1 MNSITNKALGF
12 LGLLRVIAPLA
23 RGRFTASGD
32 HKREIYSNVDDLV
45 AAHFETFSDR
55 AHPCR
60 STLARALQLLNQQ
73 PALIVETGSSAW
85 GTNSTMLF
93 DSYCNSFGGSCDTV
107 DIRLEP
113 MLKLK
118 ESISS
123 NTHMYCD
130 DSVSFIK
137 KLAADGRMRD
147 VDLLYLDS
155 WDVNW
160 ADPIPSAMHGL
171 NEYLEALSALEPG
184 ALILID
190 DTPKDLENMALA
202 HPTFSADFQLFVDR
216 FGFAPGKGALV
227 KQLIESTGKGQ
238 ILAHEYQLLVRV

>member
-1 MNSITNKALGF
+1 MNSITNKTLGS
-12 LGLLRVIAPLA
+12 LGLLRLAAPFA
-23 RGRFTASGD
+23 RGRFATSGD
-32 HKREIYSNVDDLV
+32 HKRDQYSDLDELITTHFEIYSDP
-45 AAHFETFSDR
+45 

-60 STLARALQLLNQQ
+60 PTLTLALELLDQR

-93 DSYCNSFGGSCDTV
+93 DSYCNSFGGRCDTV

-118 ESISS
+118 ESISGS
-123 NTHMYCD
+123 THMHCD

-137 KLAADGRMRD
+137 RLATDGRMAEA
-147 VDLLYLDS
+147 DLLYLDS

-160 ADPIPSAMHGL
+160 ADPIPSAIHGL
-171 NEYLEALSALEPG
+171 NEYLEAIGVLKQG
-184 ALILID
+184 ALVLID
-190 DTPKDLENMALA
+190 DTPRDIANMMRA
-202 HPTFSADFQLFVDR
+202 HPTFSDDFQLFVER
-216 FGFAPGKGALV
+216 FGFTPGKGSLI
-227 KQLIESTGKGQ
+227 KKLIESTGRGE